1 MTKSR
6 TMAGSAVF
14 LAVFALL
21 AKIIGAF
28 YRIPLTNLL
37 GAEGMG
43 MYQLV
48 FSIYALVLSLTTG
61 GIPLAVSRIVAE
73 KKAAGGDTATVLK
86 FSLLAVTAASIIIA
100 IVLIFA
106 GKYIAVLQGNGAVA
120 FGYTLLAPSVVFVG
134 AMSMYRGWFQGNY
147 DVVPTAVS
155 QLIEQGI
162 KLIFGL
168 LFAKMLSPRGT
179 IYAVYG
185 ALLGVAVSEL
195 AALVYVGTTYFFRR
209 KKMPKS
215 VTCETLKNTAKDVYK
230 ISLIFAIAGF
240 IIPFSQFIDGI
251 VIVNILKASGVGT
264 AAATSS
270 YGLFSGTVMSVVNM
284 PVVLTISLSVA
295 LIPVIGAGRVNRDL
309 DGIVLKCATS
319 IKLAYVIGLPAAM
332 LLFVY
337 AKPVINVLYPR
348 LSLAENITAVN
359 LLRICC
365 FSVLFSA
372 EREIYGSLLMALDKT
387 KFVIVNSAVGVVLK
401 TALTIGLLYVVG
413 ITGAAYGVILF
424 GVTTTVLN
432 IITFNKLLGKKVKLV
447 KNVSTITLSGAI
459 MTLVAMAVYY
469 SVSSGIIALIVG
481 GITSALVYLFCLM
494 LFKVFEEGEL
504 NGIPLSRFFDKLSV
518 KIRFWERRQQ

>member
-1 MTKSR
+1 MV
-6 TMAGSAVF
+6 GSAVF

-61 GIPLAVSRIVAE
+61 VYRWRFLALWR
-73 KKAAGGDTATVLK
+73 KKRRAGDTATVLK

-195 AALVYVGTTYFFRR
+195 AALVYVGTAYFFRR

-240 IIPFSQFIDGI
+240 IIPFSQLIDGI
-251 VIVNILKASGVGT
+251 VIVT
-264 AAATSS
+264 
-270 YGLFSGTVMSVVNM
+270 Y
-284 PVVLTISLSVA
+284 
-295 LIPVIGAGRVNRDL
+295 
-309 DGIVLKCATS
+309 
-319 IKLAYVIGLPAAM
+319 
-332 LLFVY
+332 
-337 AKPVINVLYPR
+337 
-348 LSLAENITAVN
+348 
-359 LLRICC
+359 
-365 FSVLFSA
+365 
-372 EREIYGSLLMALDKT
+372 
-387 KFVIVNSAVGVVLK
+387 
-401 TALTIGLLYVVG
+401 
-413 ITGAAYGVILF
+413 
-424 GVTTTVLN
+424 
-432 IITFNKLLGKKVKLV
+432 
-447 KNVSTITLSGAI
+447 
-459 MTLVAMAVYY
+459 
-469 SVSSGIIALIVG
+469 
-481 GITSALVYLFCLM
+481 
-494 LFKVFEEGEL
+494 
-504 NGIPLSRFFDKLSV
+504 
-518 KIRFWERRQQ
+518 